1 MRLPCVKPSE
11 LDSAPLGSWPGGT
24 RETILTVKVSQI
36 GLGISLSTG
45 SFDVA
50 SAPPE
55 KEATAEATMDAK
67 TVFVPKLFIARPLS
81 CFALGVPKQAANLS
95 ADINQCFLRRS
106 SSHQRRCRG
115 STRQAANALQRKF
128 SATFASECLL
138 RVKNGLGIHCSH

>member
-1 MRLPCVKPSE
+1 VRKYGVLIQPLLPAPKMRLPCVKPSE

-24 RETILTVKVSQI
+24 RETSLTVKVSQI

-67 TVFVPKLFIARPLS
+67 MVFVPRVFIACPLS
-81 CFALGVPKQAANLS
+81 YFALGVPKQAAN
-95 ADINQCFLRRS
+95 
-106 SSHQRRCRG
+106 
-115 STRQAANALQRKF
+115 
-128 SATFASECLL
+128 
-138 RVKNGLGIHCSH
+138 